1 MLTSQGQTLLKV
13 ATLNTWHGLD
23 GHGTFMFGSLESRAE
38 RIARLERQIAALR
51 QLNPDILLLQELNPL
66 PFRAHWYAQKLAM
79 RAEYTTCNSGIK
91 LGWGPPTNLNEGLA
105 ILFRPDWQYQV
116 LGKKRLS
123 GSFRLNPFRIS
134 AINTPFLS
142 FQLHETRVAF
152 AIRFFIPPEK
162 RIGQYEGRTSL
173 IAAVAHLHVSPA
185 HTPRN
190 EKIVNTALEHGQISK
205 EDAALITR
213 AFRSANTRRL
223 NEIEQLTSW
232 LESLRR
238 PDEPVIL
245 GGDFNCEPESP
256 PYNALLRRGWKD
268 LWIEAGN
275 PTDLIESA
283 TWDAP
288 RNPLTARVRNFQH
301 PMSRVN
307 GGIADVYRQT
317 DELPRRI
324 DFLFGIPA
332 KNVPSQKEFQ
342 LGSSGCLTR
351 LRRFGFLTGNPIL
364 PETVVSDDFSEYKAQ
379 NEFSPEGG
387 GENNFISDHHGLYA
401 EFAGRVF
408 DSTQA
413 ESK

>member
-1 MLTSQGQTLLKV
+1 MLETQGQPLLKV

-51 QLNPDILLLQELNPL
+51 RLNPDILLLQELNPL
-66 PFRAHWYAQKLAM
+66 PFRAHWYAQKLSM

-91 LGWGPPTNLNEGLA
+91 FGWGPPGNLNEGLA

-134 AINTPFLS
+134 AVNTPFLS
-142 FQLHETRVAF
+142 FQLHESRVAF
-152 AIRFFIPPEK
+152 AIRFFIPAEK
-162 RIGQYEGRTSL
+162 RIGEYEGRTSL
-173 IAAVAHLHVSPA
+173 LAAVAHLHVSPA

-190 EKIVNTALEHGQISK
+190 EKIVRTALENGQISK
-205 EDAALITR
+205 DDAAQITR

-223 NEIEQLTSW
+223 NEVEQLTSW

-238 PDEPVIL
+238 PDEPIIL
-245 GGDFNCEPESP
+245 GGDFNCEPDSP
-256 PYNALLRRGWKD
+256 PYNAMLRRGWKD
-268 LWIEAGN
+268 LWTEAGN
-275 PTDLIESA
+275 PSELIESA

-288 RNPLTARVRNFQH
+288 RNPLTARVKNFQH
-301 PMSRVN
+301 TMSRIS

-332 KNVPSQKEFQ
+332 KNVPTQRQFQ
-342 LGSSGCLTR
+342 LGSSGYLAR
-351 LRRFGFLTGNPIL
+351 IRRFGFLTGNPIL
-364 PETVVSDDFSEYKAQ
+364 SQSLVSDDFSEYKTLK
-379 NEFSPEGG
+379 EFSPPIGS
-387 GENNFISDHHGLYA
+387 ENQFISDHHGL
-401 EFAGRVF
+401 FADFTDKIVE
-408 DSTQA
+408 ST
-413 ESK
+413 